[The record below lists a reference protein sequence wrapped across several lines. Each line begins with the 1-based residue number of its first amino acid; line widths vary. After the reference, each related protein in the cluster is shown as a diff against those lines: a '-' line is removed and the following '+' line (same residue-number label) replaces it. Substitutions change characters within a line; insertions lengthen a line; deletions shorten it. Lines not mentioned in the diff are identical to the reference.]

1 MVTIDIPFPIESE
14 QQICDLYQKAL
25 LANPN
30 IKLAVIDHIT
40 SCSALLMPVID
51 LVKICKRH
59 GVLTVI
65 DGAHAPGQIPLNINK
80 IGADFYGGNLHKWHL
95 APRGCGIL
103 WANSAHLETICPSI
117 VSHNY
122 NKSFKEKFFKQAT
135 DDHSTYLAAGYAVCE
150 YYPSIGGLEHMYETN
165 TPMKEWAAEL
175 FRETWNTESPVIP
188 STMRAPFMELVRMPD
203 AIIKHYGT
211 TSQGADKCKIE
222 LMKDYNVYMMVT
234 AVNGEL
240 WCRVSAQICS
250 TKSEY
255 YKAAKA
261 VKDLENKL
269 CN

>member
-1 MVTIDIPFPIESE
+1 
-14 QQICDLYQKAL
+14 
-25 LANPN
+25 
-30 IKLAVIDHIT
+30 
-40 SCSALLMPVID
+40 
-51 LVKICKRH
+51 
-59 GVLTVI
+59 
-65 DGAHAPGQIPLNINK
+65 
-80 IGADFYGGNLHKWHL
+80 
-95 APRGCGIL
+95 
-103 WANSAHLETICPSI
+103 
-117 VSHNY
+117 
-122 NKSFKEKFFKQAT
+122 
-135 DDHSTYLAAGYAVCE
+135 
-150 YYPSIGGLEHMYETN
+150 MYETN